1 MSSRVKSTTF
11 EGYGDLNYYFI
22 NTFNKIFPLK
32 IEDSYVRLANLV
44 MDYEYL
50 CDSLASSSAKVEY
63 SSKQMYRPVALASE
77 KVKINED
84 LHGYLAKSDTLSEE
98 DYQTISRLALK
109 GKEISYI
116 LTAAEN
122 RVKEATD
129 TYFGMSQEANN
140 LRRFI
145 LAKIEEIVE
154 ELKAIGQLDQ
164 NGKKRIDNLE
174 IRESH
179 FALIGSLMG
188 NEEGRIVIKR
198 FLESYFNLR
207 VAAFK
212 VIEGFALKIVNC
224 YQNRQLLDGFSDKE
238 LSDKKL
244 AIFALTSVNVNHINM
259 NDCKNPLCM
268 EKYNVAS
275 DIMDIMANYF
285 VSKEFDMEKSLKLL
299 ASDFVDF
306 ELREVFM
313 FMCNE
318 IGREELQDEKPKR

>member
-1 MSSRVKSTTF
+1 M
-11 EGYGDLNYYFI
+11 
-22 NTFNKIFPLK
+22 
-32 IEDSYVRLANLV
+32 RLANLV

-63 SSKQMYRPVALASE
+63 SSRQMYRPVALASE

-84 LHGYLAKSDTLSEE
+84 LHNYLAKLDTLSME
-98 DYQTISRLALK
+98 DYQNISRLALK

-122 RVKEATD
+122 RAKTATA
-129 TYFGMSQEANN
+129 TYFDMSQEANN
-140 LRRFI
+140 LRRLI
-145 LAKIEEIVE
+145 LVKIEEIVE
-154 ELKAIGQLDQ
+154 ELKAISQLDQ

-174 IRESH
+174 IRGSH
-179 FALIGSLMG
+179 FALMDSLIG
-188 NEEGRIVIKR
+188 NEEARIVIKR

-244 AIFALTSVNVNHINM
+244 TIFSLTSVNVNYINM
-259 NDCKNPLCM
+259 NYNNPLSI

-299 ASDFVDF
+299 ASDSVDF

-318 IGREELQDEKPKR
+318 IGREEMQDKMPKR